1 MSLFSLNRHYTR
13 GDKINKSCIELKT
26 LAKMGQNYMEMH
38 NNYNVKIRDSQR
50 SMQRT
55 EKKSEFF
62 ESAKELKFGKTEKG
76 LEPP

>member
-1 MSLFSLNRHYTR
+1 
-13 GDKINKSCIELKT
+13 
-26 LAKMGQNYMEMH
+26 MGQNYMEMH

-50 SMQRT
+50 SIQRT